1 MACDGFVVISSSL
14 TIAFIAFAAAA
25 LFTPGPNNIM
35 LMASGL
41 NYGFRRTL
49 PHVAG
54 VTLGFSFLVA
64 VIGLGL
70 GAVFA
75 AYPLLHTI
83 LKYAG
88 AAYLVYLAVLIA
100 MSGPADTNDGSHG
113 KPMTFVGAAL
123 FQWINV
129 KGWVIAVGAVTA
141 YAAIASYP
149 LNVMTLSVLL
159 FLVGLSS
166 SITWVLLGTSLQPL
180 VKSPRAVRIFNIVMA
195 LLLLASLYPVL
206 KEP

>member
-1 MACDGFVVISSSL
+1 MISEQL
-14 TIAFIAFAAAA
+14 MLAFIAFAAAT

-49 PHVAG
+49 PHIAG

-64 VIGLGL
+64 VMGLGL

-75 AYPLLHTI
+75 AYPVLHTV

-88 AAYLVYLAVLIA
+88 AAYLTYLAIVIA
-100 MSGPADTNDGSHG
+100 LAKPAEKAGGGDGR
-113 KPMTFVGAAL
+113 PMTFLEAAL
-123 FQWINV
+123 FQWVNV

-141 YAAIASYP
+141 YAAIAAYP
-149 LNVMTLSVLL
+149 LNIAMLSVLL
-159 FLVGLSS
+159 FVIGVGSS
-166 SITWVLLGTSLQPL
+166 TTWVLLGTSLQAL
-180 VKSPRAVRIFNIVMA
+180 VRSPRAVRIFNGVMA
-195 LLLLASLYPVL
+195 VLLLASLYPVL
-206 KEP
+206 MEH

>member
-1 MACDGFVVISSSL
+1 MISHQL
-14 TIAFIAFAAAA
+14 VIAFIAFAAAA

-41 NYGFRRTL
+41 NYGFRRTI

-54 VTLGFSFLVA
+54 VTIGFSFLVV

-70 GAVFA
+70 GALFA
-75 AYPLLHTI
+75 AYPVLHTI

-88 AAYLVYLAVLIA
+88 AAYLVYLAIQIA
-100 MSGPADTNDGSHG
+100 LSGPADTSAKGEG
-113 KPMTFVGAAL
+113 RPMTFLGAAL
-123 FQWINV
+123 FQWVNV

-141 YAAIASYP
+141 YAAIAAYP
-149 LNVMTLSVLL
+149 LNIATLSVLL
-159 FLVGLSS
+159 FSVGVCSS
-166 SITWVLLGTSLQPL
+166 VTWVVLGTSLQAL
-180 VKSPRAVRIFNIVMA
+180 VKSPRAVRIFNVVMA
-195 LLLLASLYPVL
+195 VLLLASLYPVL

>member
-1 MACDGFVVISSSL
+1 MISQQL
-14 TIAFIAFAAAA
+14 ALAFIAFAAAT

-64 VIGLGL
+64 VMGLGL

-75 AYPLLHTI
+75 AYPVLHTV

-88 AAYLVYLAVLIA
+88 AAYLTYLAVVIA
-100 MSGPADTNDGSHG
+100 LARPAEKEGG
-113 KPMTFVGAAL
+113 GEGRPMTFLEAAL
-123 FQWINV
+123 FQWVNV

-141 YAAIASYP
+141 YAAIAAYP
-149 LNVMTLSVLL
+149 LNVAMLSVLL
-159 FLVGLSS
+159 FVIGLASS
-166 SITWVLLGTSLQPL
+166 TTWVLLGTSLQSL
-180 VKSPRAVRIFNIVMA
+180 VKSPRAVRIFNGVMA
-195 LLLLASLYPVL
+195 VLLLASLYPVL
-206 KEP
+206 MEH

>member
-1 MACDGFVVISSSL
+1 MISQQLAIAFVV
-14 TIAFIAFAAAA
+14 FAAAA

-54 VTLGFSFLVA
+54 VTIGFSFLVG

-75 AYPLLHTI
+75 AYPLLHTV

-88 AAYLVYLAVLIA
+88 AAYLIYLAIMIA
-100 MSGPADTNDGSHG
+100 ISGPADTGPGGEG
-113 KPMTFVGAAL
+113 KPMTFLGAAM
-123 FQWINV
+123 FQWVNV
-129 KGWVIAVGAVTA
+129 KGWVIAVGAITA
-141 YAAIASYP
+141 YAAIAAYP
-149 LNVMTLSVLL
+149 LNIAALSILL
-159 FLVGLSS
+159 FLIGLGS
-166 SITWVLLGTSLQPL
+166 SITWVLLGSSLQAV
-180 VKSPRAVRIFNIVMA
+180 VKSPRAVRIFNVIMA

>member
-1 MACDGFVVISSSL
+1 MISQQL
-14 TIAFIAFAAAA
+14 TIAFIVFGAAM

-70 GAVFA
+70 GAVFE
-75 AYPLLHTI
+75 AYPVLHTV

-88 AAYLVYLAVLIA
+88 MAYLIYLAVMIA
-100 MSGPADTNDGSHG
+100 RSGPAETDSAGEG
-113 KPMTFVGAAL
+113 RPMTFLGAAM
-123 FQWINV
+123 FQWVNV

-141 YAAIASYP
+141 YAAIAAYP
-149 LNVMTLSVLL
+149 LNIVMLSVVL
-159 FLVGLSS
+159 FVIGLGSS
-166 SITWVLLGTSLQPL
+166 LSWVVLGASLQPL
-180 VKSPRAVRIFNIVMA
+180 VRSPRAVRIFNIVMA
-195 LLLLASLYPVL
+195 ILLLASLYPVL

>member
-1 MACDGFVVISSSL
+1 MISQQL
-14 TIAFIAFAAAA
+14 AIAFIAFAAAA

-54 VTLGFSFLVA
+54 VTIGFSFLVA

-75 AYPLLHTI
+75 AYPVLHTI

-88 AAYLVYLAVLIA
+88 AAYLIYLAIVIA
-100 MSGPADTNDGSHG
+100 MSGPAETDGTG
-113 KPMTFVGAAL
+113 QGRPMTFFGAAL
-123 FQWINV
+123 FQWVNV
-129 KGWVIAVGAVTA
+129 KGWVIAVGAITA
-141 YAAIASYP
+141 YTAIAAYP
-149 LNVMTLSVLL
+149 LNIATLSVLL
-159 FLVGLSS
+159 FLVGLASS
-166 SITWVLLGTSLQPL
+166 MTWVVLGTSLQSL
-180 VKSPRAVRIFNIVMA
+180 VKSPRAVRVFNIVMA

>member
-1 MACDGFVVISSSL
+1 MISQQL
-14 TIAFIAFAAAA
+14 AIAFVAFAAAA

-54 VTLGFSFLVA
+54 VTIGFSFLVA

-75 AYPLLHTI
+75 AYPVLHTI

-88 AAYLVYLAVLIA
+88 AAYLVYLAILIA
-100 MSGPADTNDGSHG
+100 LSGPADNTGEGEGN
-113 KPMTFVGAAL
+113 PMTFLGAAM
-123 FQWINV
+123 FQWVNV
-129 KGWVIAVGAVTA
+129 KGWVIAVGAITA
-141 YAAIASYP
+141 YAAIAAYP
-149 LNVMTLSVLL
+149 LNIATLSILL
-159 FLVGLSS
+159 FVIGLGSS
-166 SITWVLLGTSLQPL
+166 LTWVVLGTSLQSL

>member
-1 MACDGFVVISSSL
+1 MISEQL
-14 TIAFIAFAAAA
+14 ALAFIAFAAAT

-49 PHVAG
+49 PHMAG

-64 VIGLGL
+64 VMGLGL

-75 AYPLLHTI
+75 AYPVLHTV

-88 AAYLVYLAVLIA
+88 AAYLTYLAVVIA
-100 MSGPADTNDGSHG
+100 LAKPAEKAGGGDGR
-113 KPMTFVGAAL
+113 PMTFLEAAL
-123 FQWINV
+123 FQWVNV

-141 YAAIASYP
+141 YAAIAAYP
-149 LNVMTLSVLL
+149 LNIAMLSVLL
-159 FLVGLSS
+159 FVIGVGSS
-166 SITWVLLGTSLQPL
+166 TTWVLLGTSLQAL
-180 VKSPRAVRIFNIVMA
+180 VRSPRAVRIFNGVMA
-195 LLLLASLYPVL
+195 ALLLASLYPVL
-206 KEP
+206 MEH

>member
-1 MACDGFVVISSSL
+1 MISHEL
-14 TIAFIAFAAAA
+14 LIAFIVFAAAA

-64 VIGLGL
+64 VIGFGL

-75 AYPLLHTI
+75 AYPVLHTI

-88 AAYLVYLAVLIA
+88 AAYLIYLAIVIA
-100 MSGPADTNDGSHG
+100 VSGPSDTKDSAEG
-113 KPMTFVGAAL
+113 KPMTFLGAAM
-123 FQWINV
+123 FQWVNV
-129 KGWVIAVGAVTA
+129 KGWVIAVGAIAA
-141 YAAIASYP
+141 YAAVAVYP
-149 LNVMTLSVLL
+149 LNIVMLSVLL
-159 FLVGLSS
+159 FLIGLASS
-166 SITWVLLGTSLQPL
+166 MTWVLLGTSLQSL
-180 VKSPRAVRIFNIVMA
+180 VRSPRAVRIFNVVMA
-195 LLLLASLYPVL
+195 VLLLASLYPVL

>member
-1 MACDGFVVISSSL
+1 MISQQL
-14 TIAFIAFAAAA
+14 AIAFIAFAAAA

-54 VTLGFSFLVA
+54 VTIGFSFLVA

-75 AYPLLHTI
+75 AYPVLHTI

-88 AAYLVYLAVLIA
+88 AAYLIYLAIVIA
-100 MSGPADTNDGSHG
+100 MSGPAETEDGG
-113 KPMTFVGAAL
+113 EGRPMTFLGAAM
-123 FQWINV
+123 FQWVNV
-129 KGWVIAVGAVTA
+129 KGWVIAVGAITA
-141 YAAIASYP
+141 YAAIAAYP
-149 LNVMTLSVLL
+149 LNIATLSILL
-159 FLVGLSS
+159 FLIGLGSS
-166 SITWVLLGTSLQPL
+166 LTWVLLGTSLQAL
-180 VKSPRAVRIFNIVMA
+180 VKSPRAVRIFNVVMA
-195 LLLLASLYPVL
+195 VLLLASLYPVL

>member
-1 MACDGFVVISSSL
+1 MMISQQL
-14 TIAFIAFAAAA
+14 TIAFIVFGAAM

-70 GAVFA
+70 GAVFE
-75 AYPLLHTI
+75 AYPVLHTI

-88 AAYLVYLAVLIA
+88 TVYLVYLAVMIA
-100 MSGPADTNDGSHG
+100 RSGPAETDNVGEG
-113 KPMTFVGAAL
+113 RPMTFLGAAM

-141 YAAIASYP
+141 YAAIAAYP
-149 LNVMTLSVLL
+149 LNIVMLSVLL
-159 FLVGLSS
+159 FVIGLGSS
-166 SITWVLLGTSLQPL
+166 LSWVVLGTSLQPL
-180 VKSPRAVRIFNIVMA
+180 VRSPRAVRIFNIVMA
-195 LLLLASLYPVL
+195 MLLLASLYPVL

>member
-1 MACDGFVVISSSL
+1 MISHQL
-14 TIAFIAFAAAA
+14 AIAFIAFAAAA

-54 VTLGFSFLVA
+54 VTIGFSFLVA

-75 AYPLLHTI
+75 AYPVLHTI

-88 AAYLVYLAVLIA
+88 AAYLIYLAIVIA
-100 MSGPADTNDGSHG
+100 MSGPADTDAAGEG
-113 KPMTFVGAAL
+113 RPMTFFGAAM
-123 FQWINV
+123 FQWVNV
-129 KGWVIAVGAVTA
+129 KGWVIAVGAITA
-141 YAAIASYP
+141 YAAIAAYP
-149 LNVMTLSVLL
+149 LNIVTLSVLL
-159 FLVGLSS
+159 FVIGLGSS
-166 SITWVLLGTSLQPL
+166 LTWVLLGTSLQAV
-180 VKSPRAVRIFNIVMA
+180 VKSPRAVRIFNVVMA
-195 LLLLASLYPVL
+195 VLLLASLYPVL

>member
-1 MACDGFVVISSSL
+1 MISHEL
-14 TIAFIAFAAAA
+14 LIAFIVFAAAA

-35 LMASGL
+35 LMGSGL

-64 VIGLGL
+64 VIGFGL

-75 AYPLLHTI
+75 AYPILHTI

-88 AAYLVYLAVLIA
+88 AAYLVYLAIVIG
-100 MSGPADTNDGSHG
+100 MSGPSDAKSAADS
-113 KPMTFVGAAL
+113 KPMTFLGAAM
-123 FQWINV
+123 FQWVNV
-129 KGWVIAVGAVTA
+129 KGWVIAVGAIAA
-141 YAAIASYP
+141 YAAVAAYP
-149 LNVMTLSVLL
+149 LNIVMLSVLL
-159 FLVGLSS
+159 FLIGLASS
-166 SITWVLLGTSLQPL
+166 MTWVLLGTSLQSL
-180 VKSPRAVRIFNIVMA
+180 VRSPQAVRIFNIVMA
-195 LLLLASLYPVL
+195 VLLLASLYPVL

>member
-1 MACDGFVVISSSL
+1 MISHQL
-14 TIAFIAFAAAA
+14 TIAFIVFAAAM

-35 LMASGL
+35 LMVSGL

-54 VTLGFSFLVA
+54 VTLGFSFLAA
-64 VIGLGL
+64 VIGFGL

-75 AYPLLHTI
+75 AYPVLHTI

-88 AAYLVYLAVLIA
+88 AAYLVYLAIMIA
-100 MSGPADTNDGSHG
+100 MSAPADTKEGEEG
-113 KPMTFVGAAL
+113 RPMTFIGAAL
-123 FQWINV
+123 FQWVNV

-141 YAAIASYP
+141 YAAIATYP
-149 LNVMTLSVLL
+149 LNVAMLSILL
-159 FLVGLSS
+159 FLVGLAS
-166 SITWVLLGTSLQPL
+166 SITWVLLGTSLQSL

-195 LLLLASLYPVL
+195 VLLLASLYPVL
-206 KEP
+206 REP

>member
-1 MACDGFVVISSSL
+1 MISQPL
-14 TIAFIAFAAAA
+14 AIAFIVFAAAA

-75 AYPLLHTI
+75 AYPVLHTI

-88 AAYLVYLAVLIA
+88 AAYLVYLAIVIA
-100 MSGPADTNDGSHG
+100 MSGPADTAGDGEG
-113 KPMTFVGAAL
+113 KPMTFLGAAM
-123 FQWINV
+123 FQWVNV
-129 KGWVIAVGAVTA
+129 KGWVIAVGAITA
-141 YAAIASYP
+141 YAAIAAYP
-149 LNVMTLSVLL
+149 LNIAALSILL
-159 FLVGLSS
+159 FLIGLGSS
-166 SITWVLLGTSLQPL
+166 LTWVLLGTSLQAL
-180 VKSPRAVRIFNIVMA
+180 VKSPCAVRIFNVVMA

>member
-1 MACDGFVVISSSL
+1 MISEQL
-14 TIAFIAFAAAA
+14 MLAFIAFAAAT

-49 PHVAG
+49 PHIAG

-64 VIGLGL
+64 VMGLGL

-75 AYPLLHTI
+75 AYPVLHTV

-88 AAYLVYLAVLIA
+88 AAYLTYLAIVIA
-100 MSGPADTNDGSHG
+100 LAKPAEKAGGGDGR
-113 KPMTFVGAAL
+113 PMTFLEAAL
-123 FQWINV
+123 FQWVNV

-141 YAAIASYP
+141 YAAIAAYP
-149 LNVMTLSVLL
+149 LNIAMLSVLL
-159 FLVGLSS
+159 FVIGVGSS
-166 SITWVLLGTSLQPL
+166 TTWVLLGTSLQAL
-180 VKSPRAVRIFNIVMA
+180 VKSPRAVRIFNGVMA
-195 LLLLASLYPVL
+195 VLLLASLYPVL
-206 KEP
+206 MEH

>member
-1 MACDGFVVISSSL
+1 MISQQL
-14 TIAFIAFAAAA
+14 AVAFIAFAAAT

-54 VTLGFSFLVA
+54 VTIGFSFLVA

-75 AYPLLHTI
+75 AYPVLHTI

-88 AAYLVYLAVLIA
+88 AAYLIYLAIVIA
-100 MSGPADTNDGSHG
+100 MSGPADTDGAG
-113 KPMTFVGAAL
+113 ERKPMTFLGAAM
-123 FQWINV
+123 FQWVNV
-129 KGWVIAVGAVTA
+129 KGWVIAIGAITA
-141 YAAIASYP
+141 YAAIAAYP
-149 LNVMTLSVLL
+149 LNIALLSVLL
-159 FLVGLSS
+159 FVIGLGSS
-166 SITWVLLGTSLQPL
+166 LTWVALGTSLQGL
-180 VKSPRAVRIFNIVMA
+180 VKSPRAVRTFNIVMA
-195 LLLLASLYPVL
+195 VLLLASLYPVL
-206 KEP
+206 REP

>member
-1 MACDGFVVISSSL
+1 MMISQQL
-14 TIAFIAFAAAA
+14 TIAFIVFAAAM

-64 VIGLGL
+64 VIGFGL

-75 AYPLLHTI
+75 AYPVLHTI
-83 LKYAG
+83 LRYAG
-88 AAYLVYLAVLIA
+88 IAYLVYLAIAIA
-100 MSGPADTNDGSHG
+100 MSAPADTGEG
-113 KPMTFVGAAL
+113 PKGRPMTFIGAAL
-123 FQWINV
+123 FQWVNV

-141 YAAIASYP
+141 YAAIATYP
-149 LNVMTLSVLL
+149 LNVAMLSIML
-159 FLVGLSS
+159 FLVGLAS
-166 SITWVLLGTSLQPL
+166 SISWVLLGTSLQSL

-195 LLLLASLYPVL
+195 VLLLASLYPVL
-206 KEP
+206 REP

>member
-1 MACDGFVVISSSL
+1 MISQQL
-14 TIAFIAFAAAA
+14 AIAFIVFAAAA

-41 NYGFRRTL
+41 NYGLRRTL

-54 VTLGFSFLVA
+54 VTIGFSFLVA

-75 AYPLLHTI
+75 AYPVLHTI

-88 AAYLVYLAVLIA
+88 AAYLTYLAIMIA
-100 MSGPADTNDGSHG
+100 MSGPADTGDGG
-113 KPMTFVGAAL
+113 EGRPMTFLGAAL
-123 FQWINV
+123 FQWVNV
-129 KGWVIAVGAVTA
+129 KGWVIAVGAITT
-141 YAAIASYP
+141 YATIAAYP
-149 LNVMTLSVLL
+149 LNIATLSVLL
-159 FLVGLSS
+159 FMVGLSS
-166 SITWVLLGTSLQPL
+166 SLTWVLLGTSLQPL

-195 LLLLASLYPVL
+195 GLLLVSLYPVL

>member
-1 MACDGFVVISSSL
+1 MISQQL
-14 TIAFIAFAAAA
+14 TIAFVVFAAAM

-54 VTLGFSFLVA
+54 VTIGFSFLVA

-75 AYPLLHTI
+75 AYPVLHII
-83 LKYAG
+83 LKYVG
-88 AAYLVYLAVLIA
+88 MAYLVYLAVMIA
-100 MSGPADTNDGSHG
+100 RSRPAETSNEREGR
-113 KPMTFVGAAL
+113 PMTFLGAAM
-123 FQWINV
+123 FQWVNV

-141 YAAIASYP
+141 YAAIAAYP
-149 LNVMTLSVLL
+149 LNIAALSVLL
-159 FLVGLSS
+159 FVIGLGSS
-166 SITWVLLGTSLQPL
+166 LTWVLLGTSLQPL

-195 LLLLASLYPVL
+195 VLLLASLYPVL

>member
-1 MACDGFVVISSSL
+1 MISQQLTVAFVV
-14 TIAFIAFAAAA
+14 FAAAM

-54 VTLGFSFLVA
+54 VTIGFSFLVA

-75 AYPLLHTI
+75 AFPVLHTI
-83 LKYAG
+83 LKYVG
-88 AAYLVYLAVLIA
+88 TVYLVYLAVVIA
-100 MSGPADTNDGSHG
+100 RSGPAETGSAEAG
-113 KPMTFVGAAL
+113 RPMTFLGAAL
-123 FQWINV
+123 FQWVNV
-129 KGWVIAVGAVTA
+129 KGWVIAIGAITA
-141 YAAIASYP
+141 YAAIAAYP
-149 LNVMTLSVLL
+149 LNIAALSVLL
-159 FLVGLSS
+159 FVIGLGSS
-166 SITWVLLGTSLQPL
+166 LTWVALGASLQGL

-195 LLLLASLYPVL
+195 VLLLASLYPVL
-206 KEP
+206 REP